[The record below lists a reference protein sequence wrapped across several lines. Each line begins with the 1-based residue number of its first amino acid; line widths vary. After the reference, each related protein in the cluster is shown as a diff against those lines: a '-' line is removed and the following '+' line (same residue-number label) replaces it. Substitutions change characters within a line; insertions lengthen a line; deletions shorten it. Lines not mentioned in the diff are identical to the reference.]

1 MSKYRVQ
8 AIIFV
13 LVAFMLGCNEFIV
26 VGILSDMAKSFGA
39 PVATMGYLVTIF
51 ATTYAICTPFVT
63 ILTSKFS
70 RYKTLLTLIVIF
82 LIGNTLSGFATSF
95 ITMMLARMLT
105 ATVAGAIISLIMT
118 FASAI
123 APRNKRASL
132 VSWIFAGFS
141 IASVFGVPLGTTIS
155 MTYGWRYTF
164 FVISVITIITFV
176 LLIFILPRNLEQVSS
191 SVAGQLTL
199 LKDRRIYIA
208 VFLVL
213 FTSAA
218 MYGYYTYIRPLLTT
232 ALGFSTT
239 SLNWLL
245 FIIGIMSII
254 SNRLSGML
262 AEHRGLQV
270 MPRFYVADIVLLMLL
285 PMALAS
291 KPAGLAILL
300 VLTLIIT
307 ILNSPIQIHFLNLAE
322 REYPQSI
329 VLASSLNSIF
339 FNFGIS
345 LGSATSSLMMANV
358 GMKWISVG
366 AAVFALISLV
376 LAILL
381 NRAVKR
387 RKIAAGVIKQAA

>member
-82 LIGNTLSGFATSF
+82 LIGNTLSGFATGF

-164 FVISVITIITFV
+164 FVISVITIITLV

-213 FTSAA
+213 FTAAA

-232 ALGFSTT
+232 ALGFSTA

-358 GMKWISVG
+358 GLKWISVG

>member
-358 GMKWISVG
+358 GLKWISVG

>member
-164 FVISVITIITFV
+164 F
-176 LLIFILPRNLEQVSS
+176 
-191 SVAGQLTL
+191 
-199 LKDRRIYIA
+199 
-208 VFLVL
+208 
-213 FTSAA
+213 
-218 MYGYYTYIRPLLTT
+218 
-232 ALGFSTT
+232 
-239 SLNWLL
+239 
-245 FIIGIMSII
+245 
-254 SNRLSGML
+254 LSF
-262 AEHRGLQV
+262 R
-270 MPRFYVADIVLLMLL
+270 
-285 PMALAS
+285 
-291 KPAGLAILL
+291 
-300 VLTLIIT
+300 
-307 ILNSPIQIHFLNLAE
+307 
-322 REYPQSI
+322 
-329 VLASSLNSIF
+329 
-339 FNFGIS
+339 
-345 LGSATSSLMMANV
+345 
-358 GMKWISVG
+358 
-366 AAVFALISLV
+366 
-376 LAILL
+376 
-381 NRAVKR
+381 
-387 RKIAAGVIKQAA
+387 

>member
-213 FTSAA
+213 FTAAA

-232 ALGFSTT
+232 ALGFSTA

>member
-164 FVISVITIITFV
+164 FVISVITIITLV

-213 FTSAA
+213 FTAAA

-232 ALGFSTT
+232 ALGFSTA

-358 GMKWISVG
+358 GLKWISVG